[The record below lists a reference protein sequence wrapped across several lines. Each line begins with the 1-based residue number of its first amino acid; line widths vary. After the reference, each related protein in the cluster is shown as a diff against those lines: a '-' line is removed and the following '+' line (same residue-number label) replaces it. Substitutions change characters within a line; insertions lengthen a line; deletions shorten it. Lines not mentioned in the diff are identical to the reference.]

1 VLLLLTPPPSSLSRW
16 NDACRRGGIPLGTAP
31 SILNRSYTIT
41 AGVKVPEGGG
51 DGMIVTAGGRWGGFG
66 LYMLK
71 GKPVVNYN
79 GLLLAQFRAEGS
91 QPLSPGKHSI
101 TFEFTV
107 DGPGIAKGGN
117 GVLKTDGEEVAKL
130 RMPKTIP
137 FLLPVDETFDVGL
150 DTRTGVNDQDYQVP
164 FPFNGTIDKL
174 TFKLGPVR
182 LSAAE
187 QQQLNRMV
195 ALGAE

>member
-1 VLLLLTPPPSSLSRW
+1 LSRW

-41 AGVKVPEGGG
+41 AEVKVPEDGG

-71 GKPVVNYN
+71 GKPVFNYN

-150 DTRTGVNDQDYQVP
+150 DTRTGVKPGLPGAVP
-164 FPFNGTIDKL
+164 VQRHDRQADLQAWT
-174 TFKLGPVR
+174 
-182 LSAAE
+182 SAAVGGGTAAA
-187 QQQLNRMV
+187 QSYGRVRSRVRTNQ
-195 ALGAE
+195 

>member
-1 VLLLLTPPPSSLSRW
+1 
-16 NDACRRGGIPLGTAP
+16 
-31 SILNRSYTIT
+31 
-41 AGVKVPEGGG
+41 
-51 DGMIVTAGGRWGGFG
+51 
-66 LYMLK
+66 
-71 GKPVVNYN
+71 
-79 GLLLAQFRAEGS
+79 
-91 QPLSPGKHSI
+91 
-101 TFEFTV
+101 
-107 DGPGIAKGGN
+107 
-117 GVLKTDGEEVAKL
+117 VLKTDGEEVAKL

>member
-41 AGVKVPEGGG
+41 AEVKVPEGGG

-117 GVLKTDGEEVAKL
+117 GVLKTDGEEFAKL